1 MMSGP
6 ERTPCRTRRETMGKT
21 VTKQARA
28 ELTRHLLLDAAA
40 ALLHRDG
47 YAATSMVD
55 IAREAGVTKGGL
67 YFHFSSK
74 DEICDEVQSAAVA
87 VLHRH
92 VARARGRRPHLRRLA
107 DLSRALMGW
116 LAEDTKVGAS
126 FRLAREMGSNDPRFV
141 AFVRAWLGQ
150 VRAHIAAA
158 HGAGELSPHVR
169 PDMAA
174 LLVVV
179 TCVGL
184 ESAAASGTI
193 PAGTDLVSTLSEL
206 WRVIEVSQPSDSAA
220 EATGT

>member
-1 MMSGP
+1 
-6 ERTPCRTRRETMGKT
+6 MGKT

-28 ELTRHLLLDAAA
+28 ELTRLLLLDAAA
-40 ALLHRDG
+40 TLFYRDG

-74 DEICDEVQSAAVA
+74 DEVCDEVQSAAVA
-87 VLHRH
+87 VLHGH
-92 VARARGRRPHLRRLA
+92 VARARGSRPHLRRLA
-107 DLSRALMGW
+107 GLSRALMGW
-116 LAEDTKVGAS
+116 LAEDAKVGAS

-141 AFVRAWLGQ
+141 AFVRAWMGQ

-158 HGAGELSPHVR
+158 HGAGELSPRVR
-169 PDMAA
+169 PDLAA

-184 ESAAASGTI
+184 ETASASGTI
-193 PAGTDLVSTLSEL
+193 PAGTDLANTLSEL
-206 WRVIEVSQPSDSAA
+206 WRVIEVAQPADSSAA